1 MSTRA
6 ASIYAQ
12 MPAEK
17 VSEAVVEAVKAVE
30 MAEETAEVGMEVA
43 VTVAAMEEAMVVEA
57 KAVVAMAG
65 VTEAGVMEEEVME
78 VAAREEVETV
88 AAMAEVVMAVAMV
101 VPHSPRQH
109 SNAPRE
115 DPRSD
120 HSCTHGCRR
129 REPQRDT
136 PAQPNARTAP
146 TPIPA
151 QHHDRSRCDDSLE
164 ARLGCTSEPRTD
176 DSVPRPRPMS
186 RRACSRPCPRSSC
199 HTHRA

>member
-30 MAEETAEVGMEVA
+30 MAEETEAAMAEATAEEKAEAATVEAAMAEVKEAEVMEA
-43 VTVAAMEEAMVVEA
+43 GATVAARV
-57 KAVVAMAG
+57 
-65 VTEAGVMEEEVME
+65 
-78 VAAREEVETV
+78 EVETV

-101 VPHSPRQH
+101 VPRSPRQH

-176 DSVPRPRPMS
+176 DSVPRPRPM
-186 RRACSRPCPRSSC
+186 
-199 HTHRA
+199 